1 MIQRTLAAGA
11 RIGDAPA
18 RVRQEAIVRSFEA
31 FLRRRGLKLTS
42 QRRRIFDRAFATH
55 EHFSA
60 EELVAWLAREQGP
73 RASRATVYR
82 TLGLL
87 LEGEFLSALDAGR
100 GELVYEHVLGHAHH
114 DHMLCLGCGK
124 IEEFHDERIE
134 ALQLEACR
142 KKGFEL
148 VSHDLRLRGFCRA
161 CARKQPTTKRAHDAR
176 SGSVDEG

>member
-1 MIQRTLAAGA
+1 M
-11 RIGDAPA
+11 
-18 RVRQEAIVRSFEA
+18 RQDAIVKSFEA
-31 FLRRRGLKLTS
+31 FLRQRGLKLTT
-42 QRRRIFDRAFATH
+42 QRRRIFDRAFSTH

-60 EELVAWLAREQGP
+60 EALFDWLKREHGP
-73 RASRATVYR
+73 RVSRATVYR

-134 ALQLEACR
+134 QLQLEACR
-142 KKGFEL
+142 RKGFEL

-161 CARKQPTTKRAHDAR
+161 CARKSPDAKHAPDAR
-176 SGSVDEG
+176 SGASEPRS